1 MAQLTEEIMQEL
13 EALKERIRQNM
24 DTAGENAS
32 HQTEQSF
39 AVDVYDGG
47 VRLVARA
54 GERAPL
60 DTLEIGRPAGKVPR
74 GFTAI
79 LEQWSRDKQIHMS
92 DKDRRTFAYFLG
104 KRIQK
109 EGTRRNTKHEDIYSS
124 AVEEAVKKIEE
135 KILARVTEIIK
146 TNK

>member
-1 MAQLTEEIMQEL
+1 MALTEDIMQEL

-24 DTAGENAS
+24 EQAGENAS
-32 HQTEQSF
+32 HRTEQSF
-39 AVDVYDGG
+39 EVQVYDGG

-79 LEQWSRDKQIHMS
+79 LEQWSRDKGIQMS

-104 KRIQK
+104 KRIQR
-109 EGTRRNTKHEDIYSS
+109 EGTKRNAQHEDIYSS
-124 AVEEAVKKIEE
+124 AVEETAKKIEQ
-135 KILARVTEIIK
+135 KILARVNEMIK

>member
-1 MAQLTEEIMQEL
+1 MALTEEIMQEL

-24 DTAGENAS
+24 ETAGENAS

-39 AVDVYDGG
+39 AVEVYDGG

-79 LEQWSRDKQIHMS
+79 LEQWSRDKGIMMS

-109 EGTRRNTKHEDIYSS
+109 EGTKRNKKHEDIYST

-135 KILARVTEIIK
+135 TILAKVTEIIK
-146 TNK
+146 TR

>member
-1 MAQLTEEIMQEL
+1 MALTEDIIQEL

-24 DTAGENAS
+24 ETAGENAS
-32 HQTEQSF
+32 HRTEQSF
-39 AVDVYDGG
+39 AVEVYDGG

-60 DTLEIGRPAGKVPR
+60 DTLEIGRPAGKVPS

-79 LEQWSRDKQIHMS
+79 LEQWSRDKGIQMS

-109 EGTRRNTKHEDIYSS
+109 EGTKRNAQHEDIYSS
-124 AVEEAVKKIEE
+124 AVEESAKKIEQI
-135 KILARVTEIIK
+135 ILARVTEMIK